1 MNIFPLMRGFWRSFK
16 KACERK
22 KGVFGVDLSGVV
34 PLNPR
39 CLVDRRCRG
48 ALGSISRELLSTQQ
62 ENGCRSSD
70 LWPKPSWQ
78 MFYWAWFVCVCVCAC
93 VRVSLIDTT
102 VTNWDT
108 IHIVY
113 FQLPWKSREIWPCS
127 PGKQFTFFCLAD
139 FVVCTVTFVSGML
152 LLEQL
157 GDKICNLTILTFW
170 LASQRGGDVKLYY

>member
-70 LWPKPSWQ
+70 LWPKTSWQ
-78 MFYWAWFVCVCVCAC
+78 MFYWACFVCVCVCAC

-102 VTNWDT
+102 LTNWDT

-127 PGKQFTFFCLAD
+127 PGKQQSGWRTAICLD
-139 FVVCTVTFVSGML
+139 TVTRLSSPRSPTPPIPFIFPTRRPLGSSFITVRGML
-152 LLEQL
+152 FVLL
-157 GDKICNLTILTFW
+157 
-170 LASQRGGDVKLYY
+170 